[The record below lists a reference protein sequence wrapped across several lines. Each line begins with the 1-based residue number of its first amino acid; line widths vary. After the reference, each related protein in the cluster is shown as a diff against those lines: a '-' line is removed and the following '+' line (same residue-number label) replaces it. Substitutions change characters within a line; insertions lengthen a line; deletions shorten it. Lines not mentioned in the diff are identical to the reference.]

1 MNTDQITASH
11 DVIGLGERA
20 HGDSPQAEARADL
33 ALRLLGHGARS
44 IVFESD
50 RIAAFAV
57 DDYVQGRTDSLDTAM
72 GEGFTHG
79 FGAFAVNRRLVARLR
94 AWNEGRDPADRVAF
108 HGMDAP
114 LEFTAAS
121 PRTYLEHVR
130 DYLGRDLDIA
140 ALTGDDEAWSRME
153 AVTDPAASPG
163 DTPAAQA
170 LRIIADDLRAALYA
184 AAPERIASTS
194 LTDWHRA
201 RVNAAT
207 AAGLLRYHRQAAQ
220 PLPEADRWS
229 RLSGVRDAL
238 MAEHLLDIRA
248 LEAGRG
254 PTVVL
259 AHNVHLQTTESRMEM
274 AGMNLVWAGTGAI
287 IAALLG
293 PKYAFIADED

>member
-1 MNTDQITASH
+1 MQTDQITAAQ

-33 ALRLLGHGARS
+33 ALRLVAQGARS

-50 RIAAFAV
+50 RVAAFAV

-72 GEGFTHG
+72 DEGLTHG

-94 AWNEGRDPADRVAF
+94 DWNEGRDARDRVAF

-121 PRTYLEHVR
+121 PRAYLEHVR
-130 DYLGRDLDIA
+130 DFLSLDLDIA
-140 ALTGDDEAWSRME
+140 ALAGDDETWSRTE

-163 DTPAAQA
+163 DTPAAQR
-170 LRIIADDLRAALYA
+170 LSLIADDLHAALHT
-184 AAPERIASTS
+184 AAPERIAATS
-194 LTDWHRA
+194 PTEWHRA
-201 RVNAAT
+201 RINAAT
-207 AAGLLRYHRQAAQ
+207 ATGLLRYHRQAAQ
-220 PLPEADRWS
+220 RLPEADRWS

-238 MAEHLLDIRA
+238 MAENLIDIRA
-248 LEAGRG
+248 REAGRG

-259 AHNVHLQTTESRMEM
+259 AHNIHLQTTESRMEM

-293 PKYAFIADED
+293 PKYAFVADED

>member
-1 MNTDQITASH
+1 MQTDQTTAVH

-20 HGDSPQAEARADL
+20 HGDSPHAEARTDH
-33 ALRLLGHGARS
+33 ALRLVAQGARS

-50 RIAAFAV
+50 RVAAFAV
-57 DDYVQGRTDSLDTAM
+57 DDYVQGRTDDLDTALSD
-72 GEGFTHG
+72 GFTHG
-79 FGAFAVNRRLVARLR
+79 FGAFAVNRRLVSRLR
-94 AWNEGRDPADRVAF
+94 AFNEDRGPGDRVAF

-121 PRTYLEHVR
+121 PRAYLEHVR
-130 DYLGRDLDIA
+130 DYLGLALDIA
-140 ALTGDDEAWSRME
+140 ALTDDDETWSAME

-163 DTPAAQA
+163 DTPAARR
-170 LRIIADDLRAALYA
+170 LRVIADDLHAALYT
-184 AAPERIASTS
+184 AAPERIAATS
-194 LTDWHRA
+194 VAEWHRA

-220 PLPEADRWS
+220 PLPEVERWS

-238 MAEHLLDIRA
+238 MAANLLDVRA
-248 LEAGRG
+248 LEADRG

-259 AHNVHLQTTESRMEM
+259 AHDIHLQTTESRMEM
-274 AGMNLVWAGTGAI
+274 AGMNLTWAGTGAI

-293 PKYAFIADED
+293 PKYLFVADED

>member
-1 MNTDQITASH
+1 MQTDQTTAVH

-20 HGDSPQAEARADL
+20 HGDSPHAEARADR
-33 ALRLLGHGARS
+33 ALGLVAHGARS

-50 RIAAFAV
+50 RVAAFAV
-57 DDYVQGRTDSLDTAM
+57 DDYVQGRTASLDTALS
-72 GEGFTHG
+72 EGLTHG

-94 AWNEGRDPADRVAF
+94 EWNEDRAPGDRVAF

-121 PRTYLEHVR
+121 PRAYLEHVR
-130 DYLGRDLDIA
+130 DYLGLDLDIA
-140 ALTGDDEAWSRME
+140 ELTGPDETWSGME

-163 DTPAAQA
+163 GTPAAQR
-170 LRIIADDLRAALYA
+170 LRAVADDLHAALYTGAPALIA
-184 AAPERIASTS
+184 ATSPEA
-194 LTDWHRA
+194 WHRA

-207 AAGLLRYHRQAAQ
+207 AAGLLRYHRQAAE
-220 PLPEADRWS
+220 PLPEAERWS

-238 MAEHLLDIRA
+238 MAGNLLDVRA
-248 LEAGRG
+248 LEADRG

-259 AHNVHLQTTESRMEM
+259 AHNIHLQTTESRMEM
-274 AGMNLVWAGTGAI
+274 AGMNLTWAGTGAI

-293 PKYAFIADED
+293 PKYLFVPDED